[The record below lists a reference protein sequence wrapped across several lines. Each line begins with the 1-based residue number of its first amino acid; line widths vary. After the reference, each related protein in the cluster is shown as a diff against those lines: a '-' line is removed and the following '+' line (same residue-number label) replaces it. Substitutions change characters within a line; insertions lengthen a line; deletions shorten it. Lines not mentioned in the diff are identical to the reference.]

1 MIPGHDQIAPLLLSE
16 LIDAIDFVSASQF
29 DEHQA
34 YICTRTGRIFC
45 VADGMDD
52 DDDDELPDDPE
63 ADGYIAVPH
72 RRDLNLGKSLAL
84 KFVAEELPAL
94 LGEARDIF
102 RRKGAFRR
110 FKHLIEARGELEKW
124 YAYEEH
130 ATGAAVRNWCRDVGI
145 TLIGDTATATQEEVS
160 AEPMTGILCDQCDS
174 AVPPFEITHAGSMET
189 GYRNLCSRCFN
200 EEVARQSGLP
210 FDHIA
215 FQPVELSDA
224 RGERHRFHF
233 VLRHLGTMLTLGALE
248 IKGGECAGYEFH
260 VHGAADADPFILMQ
274 RLLERMRRELS
285 NTYLVEGEL
294 GLGISGTTVRGQI
307 SCDPEAADRL
317 PVLVIDGREVSWD
330 QFGHMLMTFEGWR
343 INLEIEDPSDE
354 V

>member
-1 MIPGHDQIAPLLLSE
+1 MIPDNVEIAPLLLSE
-16 LIDAIDFVSASQF
+16 LIDAIDFVSASQS

-45 VADGMDD
+45 VADGIDGDD
-52 DDDDELPDDPE
+52 ADALPDNPE

-72 RRDLNLGKSLAL
+72 RRDLDLGKGLAL
-84 KFVAEELPAL
+84 KFVAEKLPAF

-102 RRKGAFRR
+102 SRKGAFRR
-110 FKHLIEARGELEKW
+110 FKHLIEAKGRLEQW
-124 YAYEEH
+124 FAFEEH
-130 ATGAAVRNWCRDVGI
+130 ATEAAARDWCRDVGI
-145 TLIGDTATATQEEVS
+145 TLIGDTTAGPQSGVN
-160 AEPMTGILCDQCDS
+160 AEPMTDILCDQCDS
-174 AVPPFEITHAGSMET
+174 AVPVFEITHAGNIET

-200 EEVARQSGLP
+200 EEVARQIGLE

-233 VLRHLGTMLTLGALE
+233 VLRHLGTMLTLEALE
-248 IKGGECAGYEFH
+248 IKGSDCAGYEFR

-274 RLLERMRRELS
+274 RLLERMRRDLS
-285 NTYLVEGEL
+285 TTYLVEGEE

-330 QFGHMLMTFEGWR
+330 EFGRMLMTFEGWKMH
-343 INLEIEDPSDE
+343 LEIEDPSDE